1 MSGRVSTNVECT
13 GAEAFRRCAWGAPP
27 CACVAKE
34 RGSVL
39 VESAFTVSLLF
50 MLLIGIFWL
59 GRGFNTY
66 ATMTRA
72 AREGARLAVTPSCA
86 MCGNQYPS
94 DGDITAAINTAL
106 DASALD
112 SSQVSSLQIL
122 RNQVLNPSST
132 IIERGVIISFNYPFQ
147 LFLPFT
153 PIGLSNYTLS
163 AQVQMREE
171 K

>member
-1 MSGRVSTNVECT
+1 MLLEGKRGLVLGIANKRSI
-13 GAEAFRRCAWGAPP
+13 AWGIAQ
-27 CACVAKE
+27 
-34 RGSVL
+34 
-39 VESAFTVSLLF
+39 
-50 MLLIGIFWL
+50 
-59 GRGFNTY
+59 
-66 ATMTRA
+66 A
-72 AREGARLAVTPSCA
+72 AHREGARLAVTPSCA

-112 SSQVSSLQIL
+112 HTKVEDLQIL
-122 RNQVLNPSST
+122 RNQELNPSST